1 MKKGFRSLVIKFF
14 LEAGKNLECQ
24 VMMERTL
31 NSRDNHAHTGKRK
44 GCAAS
49 KTYVEFT
56 PNSSCSSG
64 CGDLI
69 DLRRHELRGEVD
81 ARCGR
86 IYGSKAR
93 SSARV
98 EGVRAPLGSC
108 RLSRVGRGG
117 GLRVTIPSLPK
128 TMQPAR
134 RHASCVAM
142 ERLNGM
148 FAEAA
153 ARAALASTLPAA
165 AMVVED
171 GEDAKRERTRQPPRR
186 RRGWSQEACK
196 RTRRRSTSSAT
207 SAWTWRKNPW

>member
-1 MKKGFRSLVIKFF
+1 MPSDDG
-14 LEAGKNLECQ
+14 E
-24 VMMERTL
+24 TL

-98 EGVRAPLGSC
+98 EGVRAPLGHAGC
-108 RLSRVGRGG
+108 RAWDAEGG
-117 GLRVTIPSLPK
+117 CGSIPSLPK